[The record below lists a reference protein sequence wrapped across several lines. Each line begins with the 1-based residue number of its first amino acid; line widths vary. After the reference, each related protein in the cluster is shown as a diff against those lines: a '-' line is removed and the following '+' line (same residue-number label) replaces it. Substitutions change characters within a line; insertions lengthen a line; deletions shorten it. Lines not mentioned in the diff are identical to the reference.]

1 MKTTKG
7 ASAPTHP
14 VDVLDQLQQRPTEFA
29 TEAVTA
35 QVPPT
40 PAEVLAFL
48 REPREVPAV
57 LARWAWVASW
67 ISAVLRAL
75 VEENL
80 VHALDGG
87 HVDAFVVTEAG
98 QRALAA
104 LEVRSLISPARG
116 LGSRHSSSAPRGVR
130 APSPDQPDRPGPVQ
144 WRDPSGVQHL
154 RHEVVCGCGFV
165 ARCDPLPD
173 RIAALEHAGCPRC
186 GTSWTRPTSPGGS
199 PNSGGGG
206 GEDRAA
212 PAGAPTAPPSRVRA
226 TSAPD
231 PDFDV
236 FSIDEGEVLAGL
248 PDSARASG
256 DAFTALEDSRSGS
269 TPRVYRTVVRSFA
282 SWCAKEKLRALP
294 AHPEVVLLYLRS
306 LALGHRSL
314 STIEVTHAAI
324 MALHRA
330 RGVRQPASWRLRA
343 ALRALR
349 RSLARPANGTAVI
362 DLPVLRALVAACT
375 GDLLAKRDRALLL
388 VTYFA
393 RLRRSETVSLDR
405 ESVHRQPGALFLRVA
420 ACEHPLPLRFFP
432 ETALDPVRALESW
445 ISERALHARAPL
457 AVETGAL
464 FVSIRPGRSNTLR
477 LGKRLRGEDLDRIL
491 KRRLARARLDACAY
505 SSRSLRAAPDP
516 PPPHAGGT
524 R

>member
-1 MKTTKG
+1 MTTNG
-7 ASAPTHP
+7 PNAPTHP
-14 VDVLDQLQQRPTEFA
+14 VDVLDQLHQQPAGPT
-29 TEAVTA
+29 TETA
-35 QVPPT
+35 AADPPPT
-40 PAEVLAFL
+40 PADVLAFL
-48 REPREVPAV
+48 REPKEAHV
-57 LARWAWVASW
+57 LWAHWTGVASW
-67 ISAVLRAL
+67 ISAVVRAL
-75 VEENL
+75 IEADL
-80 VHALDGG
+80 VQAVGAER
-87 HVDAFVVTEAG
+87 VDAFVATEAG

-104 LEVRSLISPARG
+104 LQVRSLIAPLRQI
-116 LGSRHSSSAPRGVR
+116 GSRSLASGRRR
-130 APSPDQPDRPGPVQ
+130 ARSPDQLDRPGAVQ
-144 WRDPSGVQHL
+144 WRDASGVQRL
-154 RHEVVCGCGFV
+154 RHEVVCGCGFI
-165 ARCDPLPD
+165 ARCDPSPE

-186 GTSWTRPTSPGGS
+186 GAAWTRPAPPGGPS
-199 PNSGGGG
+199 SGVSTGGGG
-206 GEDRAA
+206 GEQRTAPASAAA
-212 PAGAPTAPPSRVRA
+212 PPASRVR
-226 TSAPD
+226 TTGAPD

-236 FSIDEGEVLAGL
+236 LTLDEAEIRAGL
-248 PDSARASG
+248 PDSARARG
-256 DAFTALEDSRSGS
+256 DAFTALEDSRTGS
-269 TPRVYRTVVRSFA
+269 TPRVYRTVVRAFA
-282 SWCAKEKLRALP
+282 SWCANEKLRALP

-362 DLPVLRALVAACT
+362 DLPVLRAIVTACAD
-375 GDLLAKRDRALLL
+375 DLFAKRDRALLL

-393 RLRRSETVSLDR
+393 RLRRAETVSLDR

-420 ACEHPLPLRFFP
+420 TCEHPLPLRFFP

-457 AVETGAL
+457 AAETGPL

-491 KRRLARARLDACAY
+491 KRRLVRAGLDACAY

-516 PPPHAGGT
+516 PPPRAGGA